1 MNNFGLGLIL
11 DFTDN
16 ASAGMSSAARTFE
29 NLSATADQVSASLEN
44 SAMNMYAIAQS
55 MTQVGDTM
63 TNVGSSILGVFTTLG
78 QKVLETGMTMQQF
91 RMQINALYGETAG
104 EAKIK
109 EIQQYAATSVF
120 EVESLMQAVTT
131 MKAVGIEAMEDVTT
145 STGQTTQKLMDY
157 ASDLAAMMPAM
168 KNAYGTGVNAAMGA
182 FKEYIAEG
190 NALSL
195 KRGAGL
201 DITSILGED
210 KGATVEE
217 RTRQV
222 ADLIEQLGIAGYTAQ
237 LYGTPMQQ
245 ISNINDVIFNT
256 LSDIADSG
264 VFDTFCELLATA
276 AGFIQSLTEDE
287 ERYAAITGL
296 LGDII
301 STLIAPLQKVLD
313 FVIANTDAFLDWAAA
328 NPALAKTIT
337 ILIAALGGFL
347 VAGGT
352 ILKVAGFVLM
362 LATSIKYLGGMS
374 TILKVLGLGF
384 KSLFTTILPIVVIA
398 TTLYLAWKN
407 NLFGIRDIVTSVFGD
422 IATLFTLAFDAWN
435 DNTLSY
441 ENFELAK
448 NLGILPFIEA
458 ILDLKYHW
466 GFFVEGFKKGFQTV
480 YDAINNFIGVVA
492 PVKSTVFEIANSV
505 GEFLKKF
512 MNIDDGST
520 EKWAKIGEVFGKIAG
535 AIAVAVPII
544 FTAVKAFKLISGI
557 VTLVTSPIGLIVLA
571 IAAVVAAVIALKY
584 AWDNNLGGIQEKAR
598 AVFNAILGFYN
609 TYLAPLWENIKG
621 FVMSIVSIV
630 TTLWNEWLAP
640 IFKQIGDFLGRLWT
654 NTLQPLLQKIGSFAM
669 SVIQF
674 VLAIINIVLWLWN
687 NVLAP
692 IVNWLITTLAP
703 VVQGVISVIVGVFEW
718 LFDTVG
724 NIVGGII
731 TFFQGIIDFLT
742 GIFTGNWDLA
752 WQGIKEIFGGIWE
765 AIKGVVVGVING
777 IILVI
782 NTFIAAI
789 YSVVAAVVNGIGGI
803 INGIAGAL
811 GFDLDLGIPSTPP
824 AIPYLAEGGLV
835 QDPVQAVIGE
845 GDDEEAVLPLNNDVF
860 NKLARGINNAPANVS
875 QNTTERNVEKIEY
888 QITFAAGSVVVKCS
902 GTSDAELEKT
912 ADRLMKIIQRKIELK
927 KMAQR
932 NTTKQPVLA

>member
-16 ASAGMSSAARTFE
+16 ASSGMTSAARTFE

-63 TNVGSSILGVFTTLG
+63 TNVGSSILGVFKTLG
-78 QKVLETGMTMQQF
+78 QKVIETGMTMQNF
-91 RMQINALYGETAG
+91 RMTLGALYGEEGA

-109 EIQQYAATSVF
+109 EIQDYAATSVF
-120 EVESLMQAVTT
+120 EIQGLMSAVTT
-131 MKAVGIEAMEDVTT
+131 MKAVGIEAMDEVTT

-168 KNAYGTGVNAAMGA
+168 RNAYGTGVNAAMGA

-190 NALSL
+190 NAMSL

-201 DITSILGED
+201 DITQILGED
-210 KGATVEE
+210 KGATIEA
-217 RTRQV
+217 RTKQV

-245 ISNINDVIFNT
+245 ISNISDVFFNIM
-256 LSDIADSG
+256 SEIADSG
-264 VFDTFCELLATA
+264 VFDTFCQLLSTA
-276 AGFIQSLTEDE
+276 AGFVQSLTDDE
-287 ERYAAITGL
+287 ERFAKITAL
-296 LGDII
+296 LGDVI
-301 STLIAPLQKVLD
+301 STLMAPLQRLLD
-313 FVIANTDAFLDWAAA
+313 YVIANVDAFLDWTAA
-328 NPALAKTIT
+328 NPALAKTIM
-337 ILIAALGGFL
+337 LVVAAVGGLL
-347 VAGGT
+347 VFGGS
-352 ILKVAGFVLM
+352 ILKFAGLILM
-362 LATSIKYLGGMS
+362 LATSIQYLGGMS
-374 TILKVLGLGF
+374 KVLMVLRTGF
-384 KSLFTTILPIVVIA
+384 VRLIGAILPVVAIA
-398 TTLYLAWKN
+398 AGLYFAWKN
-407 NLFGIRDIVTSVFGD
+407 NLFGIRDIVTQVFGD
-422 IATLFTLAFDAWN
+422 IGTLFTLAFDAWN

-441 ENFELAK
+441 ENFEKARE
-448 NLGILPFIEA
+448 LGILPFIEA

-466 GFFVEGFKKGFQTV
+466 GFFVDGFKKGFQSV
-480 YDAINNFIGVVA
+480 YDTINKFMGVVE
-492 PVKSTVFEIANSV
+492 PVKVAVFDIAN
-505 GEFLKKF
+505 GIGDFLKKF
-512 MNIDDGST
+512 VNIDEGST
-520 EKWAKIGEVFGKIAG
+520 EKWAKIGEVFGVIAG

-544 FTAVKAFKLISGI
+544 FTAMKAFKLISGI
-557 VTLVTSPIGLIVLA
+557 IALVSSPIGLIVLA

-598 AVFNAILGFYN
+598 AVFDALLGFYN
-609 TYLAPLWENIKG
+609 TYILPLWENLKG
-621 FVMSIVSIV
+621 FVMSLV
-630 TTLWNEWLAP
+630 TIFTNLWNQWLAP
-640 IFKQIGDFLGRLWT
+640 IFEQIGGFLGRLWT
-654 NTLQPLLQKIGSFAM
+654 NTLQPLLQKIGSFAQ

-674 VLAIINIVLWLWN
+674 VFAIINVILWLWN

-692 IVNWLITTLAP
+692 VVNWLITVLAP
-703 VVQGVISVIVGVFEW
+703 IVQGVISVIIGVFEW
-718 LFDTVG
+718 LLDTVG

-731 TFFQGIIDFLT
+731 TFFRGIIDFLT
-742 GIFTGNWDLA
+742 GVFTGNWELM
-752 WQGIKEIFGGIWE
+752 WTGIKEIFGGIWE
-765 AIKGVVVGVING
+765 AIKGVVIGVVNG

-811 GFDLDLGIPSTPP
+811 GFDLDLGIPTTPP

-835 QDPVQAVIGE
+835 QDPTAAVIGE
-845 GDDEEAVLPLNNDVF
+845 GDDDEAVLPLNNDVF
-860 NKLARGINNAPANVS
+860 NRLARGINNAPANVS

-902 GTSDAELEKT
+902 GTSDDELEKT
-912 ADRLMKIIQRKIELK
+912 AEKLMKIIQRKIELK

-932 NTTKQPVLA
+932 NTKPVPALT